1 MREGAKKRREEDER
15 AEVAH
20 PACLNL
26 TCPRFAFLLRPESA
40 LTHLIQPPDT
50 PAFPCAPAC
59 AWLPDGNS
67 ELVLLDFHR
76 FPGLGHGPPHEKAAR
91 VVLSVLDGVMIEP
104 KFRNKPFG
112 KLMSEQTGR
121 VAVLWNA
128 VEVRA
133 HMYTRRLTR
142 TRQPSIRASS
152 FTFLFAYG

>member
-1 MREGAKKRREEDER
+1 MW
-15 AEVAH
+15 
-20 PACLNL
+20 
-26 TCPRFAFLLRPESA
+26 
-40 LTHLIQPPDT
+40 THVY
-50 PAFPCAPAC
+50 FC
-59 AWLPDGNS
+59 S

-76 FPGLGHGPPHEKAAR
+76 FPGLGHGPPHEKSAA
-91 VVLSVLDGVMIEP
+91 VVLKVLDGVMIEP
-104 KFRNKPFG
+104 KYRNKPFG